1 MRDYLLK
8 IENTK
13 LRYILSGGYKIQ
25 ENQEI
30 VLSKAT
36 MADGTERRNI
46 AEKRKTTIEVTFSQ
60 IDGATLQNYNA
71 LWQEDFNAEYWS
83 KDDRMYKNGVFRV
96 SKKPTNSMLN
106 STKEIFDEPKQQYTK
121 DLLAAIPVCDI

>member
-1 MRDYLLK
+1 MSDYLIK

-46 AEKRKTTIEVTFSQ
+46 AEKRKTTIEITFSQ
-60 IDGATLQNYNA
+60 IDGATLQEYNS
-71 LWQEDFNAEYWS
+71 LWQNDFNVEYWS
-83 KDDRMYKNGVFRV
+83 KDDRMYKTGVFRL
-96 SKKPTNSMLN
+96 SSKPTNSMLN
-106 STKEIFDEPKQQYTK
+106 STNEIYDEFDVTLES
-121 DLLAAIPVCDI
+121 V